1 MSVAWLKEILA
12 IDGCAI
18 EEMNVVFEREWEQD
32 GKWQTKETVVH
43 LTDDHE
49 FEDKEQW
56 PVSSKLEPGFYQIND
71 VRSGSYYSDWEY
83 HDHDVFK
90 VEPYTE
96 TVTKY
101 RMVK

>member
-12 IDGCAI
+12 IDGMAI
-18 EEMNVVFEREWEQD
+18 EEMNVVLEGEWEQD
-32 GKWQTKETVVH
+32 GKWQTKETVIE
-43 LTDDHE
+43 LINDEE
-49 FEDKEQW
+49 FDAEQW
-56 PVSSKLEPGFYQIND
+56 PVSAKLEPGFYQIND
-71 VRSGSYYSDWEY
+71 ARSGSYYSDWEY
-83 HDHDVFK
+83 GEPAIFK

>member
-1 MSVAWLKEILA
+1 MSVKWLKALLQ
-12 IDGCAI
+12 IDGMVV
-18 EEMNVVFEREWEQD
+18 EELKIVYESEWEQD
-32 GKWQTKETVVH
+32 GKWQSKETVVE
-43 LTDDHE
+43 LTGE
-49 FEDKEQW
+49 EDLDPENW
-56 PVSSKLEPGFYQIND
+56 PTDEVLEPGFYQIND

-83 HDHDVFK
+83 HDPAIFK